1 MKSGGSAPKARPA
14 KSARQRPIVV
24 AIDGPAGSGKTTVA
38 KGVARG
44 LGLDRLD
51 TGAMYRALTLKA
63 LREGVA
69 PSDGRA
75 LAGLARKTSFEHDER
90 GLLIDGRR
98 PSRAIRSPEV
108 NRSVSE
114 VAAHP
119 SVRKV
124 LVARQRAIMERGG
137 FVAEGRDIGTVVAP
151 AADVKVYLTA
161 SVDERAHRRHRELS
175 KAGITMTK
183 GSLKKDQIRRDRHD
197 SSRAASPLTQAR
209 DAHVIDST
217 GRTPANVV
225 AEVVALAEE
234 ASRGRRR
241 R

>member
-1 MKSGGSAPKARPA
+1 MSSGGSALRPRPA
-14 KSARQRPIVV
+14 KPVKRRPIVV

-38 KGVARG
+38 RGAARA

-51 TGAMYRALTLKA
+51 TGAMYRALTLNA
-63 LREGVA
+63 LREGID
-69 PSDGRA
+69 PSNGRA
-75 LAGLARKTSFEHDER
+75 LAALARKTRFEHDEQ

-119 SVRKV
+119 GVRKE
-124 LVARQRAIMERGG
+124 LVRRQRDIMKRGG
-137 FVAEGRDIGTVVAP
+137 FVAEGRDIGTVVCP

-161 SVDERAHRRHRELS
+161 SASERADRRHRELS
-175 KAGITMTK
+175 KAGVRMTRER
-183 GSLKKDQIRRDRHD
+183 LEKDQVRRDRLD
-197 SSRAASPLTQAR
+197 STRAASPLIPAR

-225 AEVVALAEE
+225 AEIVALVKE

>member
-1 MKSGGSAPKARPA
+1 MKSGGSTRSSRPPKSKRRPT
-14 KSARQRPIVV
+14 VV

-38 KGVARG
+38 KGVARA

-51 TGAMYRALTLKA
+51 TGAMYRALTLKS
-63 LREGVA
+63 LREGID

-75 LAGLARKTSFEHDER
+75 LAALARRTTFEHEEK
-90 GLLIDGRR
+90 GLLVDGRR
-98 PSRAIRSPEV
+98 PGRAIRSPEV

-119 SVRKV
+119 GVRKV
-124 LVARQRAIMERGG
+124 LVGRQREIMGRGG
-137 FVAEGRDIGTVVAP
+137 FVAEGRDIGSVVAP

-161 SVDERAHRRHRELS
+161 SVAERADRRHRELS
-175 KAGITMTK
+175 KAGVRMTK
-183 GSLKKDQIRRDRHD
+183 GRLKKDQIRRDRHD
-197 SSRAASPLTQAR
+197 STRTASPLTRAR

-217 GRTPANVV
+217 GRTAASVV
-225 AEVVALAEE
+225 AEVVALAGE

>member
-1 MKSGGSAPKARPA
+1 MKSGGSARKARPA
-14 KSARQRPIVV
+14 KPIKRRPIIV

-38 KGVARG
+38 KGVARA
-44 LGLDRLD
+44 LGLERLD

-63 LREGVA
+63 LKQGIDPSEGRGLA
-69 PSDGRA
+69 A
-75 LAGLARKTSFEHDER
+75 LARRTTFEHDEK
-90 GLLIDGRR
+90 GLLVDGRR

-119 SVRKV
+119 GVRKV
-124 LVARQRAIMERGG
+124 LVGRQREIMGRGG
-137 FVAEGRDIGTVVAP
+137 FVAEGRDIGSVVAP
-151 AADVKVYLTA
+151 KADVKVYLTA
-161 SVDERAHRRHRELS
+161 SVAERADRRHRELS
-175 KAGITMTK
+175 KAGVRMPK

-197 SSRAASPLTQAR
+197 STRAASPLTRAR

-217 GRTPANVV
+217 GRTAANVV
-225 AEVVALAEE
+225 AEVAALAEE

>member
-1 MKSGGSAPKARPA
+1 VGNSGSARKR
-14 KSARQRPIVV
+14 RPIVV

-38 KGVARG
+38 KGVARA

-63 LREGVA
+63 LREGID
-69 PSDGRA
+69 PSNGRA
-75 LAGLARKTSFEHDER
+75 LAALARKTRFEYDKQ
-90 GLLIDGRR
+90 GLLVDGRP

-119 SVRKV
+119 GVRKV
-124 LVARQRAIMERGG
+124 LVERQRDIMGRGG

-161 SVDERAHRRHRELS
+161 SVAERADRRHRELS
-175 KAGITMTK
+175 KAGVRMTK
-183 GSLKKDQIRRDRHD
+183 GSLKEDQIRRDRHD
-197 SSRAASPLTQAR
+197 STRVASPLIRAR
-209 DAHVIDST
+209 DAHLIDST
-217 GRTPANVV
+217 GRTAANVV

>member
-1 MKSGGSAPKARPA
+1 VRTSGSARKRH
-14 KSARQRPIVV
+14 PIVV

-38 KGVARG
+38 KGVARA

-63 LREGVA
+63 LREGID
-69 PSDGRA
+69 PSNGRA
-75 LAGLARKTSFEHDER
+75 LAALARRTRFEHDKQ
-90 GLLIDGRR
+90 GVLVDGRR
-98 PSRAIRSPEV
+98 PGRAIRTPEV

-119 SVRKV
+119 AVRKV
-124 LVARQRAIMERGG
+124 LVERQRDIMERGG

-161 SVDERAHRRHRELS
+161 SVTERADRRHRELS
-175 KAGITMTK
+175 KGGVRMTK
-183 GSLKKDQIRRDRHD
+183 GSLKKDQIRRDRRD
-197 SSRAASPLTQAR
+197 STRAASPLTRAR